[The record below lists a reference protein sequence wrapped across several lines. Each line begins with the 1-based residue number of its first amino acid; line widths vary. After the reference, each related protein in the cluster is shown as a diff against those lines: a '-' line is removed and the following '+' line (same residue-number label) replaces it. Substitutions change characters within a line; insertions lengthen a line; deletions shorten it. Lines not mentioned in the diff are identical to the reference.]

1 MSRAID
7 ALMKQL
13 PPGVPPLCTDH
24 VFDYIKL
31 SEAARLL
38 DCHPSVVQ
46 RLALRGMIRTRTV
59 LGRVMYHHDD
69 INDLKD
75 ADSPCP
81 PIDAA

>member
-1 MSRAID
+1 MST
-7 ALMKQL
+7 MS
-13 PPGVPPLCTDH
+13 

-31 SEAARLL
+31 SEAARSLG
-38 DCHPSVVQ
+38 CHPSVVQ
-46 RLALRGMIRTRTV
+46 RLALAGRIRTRTV